1 MYTISTSTKF
11 ESSYSHVYVCVTLDL
26 VKNLECD
33 IMIRLIYLK
42 EDEAKVVKVHI
53 GRVVNV
59 EGKPGFAEY
68 HDELIRD
75 GWVNIPIN
83 NVSGFC

>member
-1 MYTISTSTKF
+1 
-11 ESSYSHVYVCVTLDL
+11 
-26 VKNLECD
+26 
-33 IMIRLIYLK
+33 MIRLIYLK